1 MKLSKIAL
9 RNINRNKRRSL
20 LSGSAIAVAAA
31 SIIFLFALLDGME
44 TDLAD
49 NIQTFYT
56 GTIRIIHSDFEKNK
70 KINPM
75 HLTVKDP
82 DKIIEI
88 TKRINP
94 DIQVSERISFPARI
108 YIGSRYFNAM
118 GMGVRFPDEIGFQKI
133 EDVMV
138 EGRFPETGRE
148 VLLGARLADKM
159 GVKTGDKITA
169 LSATAGRGSN
179 AMTFTVTGLAVFPL
193 LEFTNSVFMIPLETG
208 QDFLKM
214 KTDVK
219 ELLLK
224 YKASSDQ
231 EAAALIDRLRN
242 ETEKNGIKNIDIS
255 YWKDINDTYSMIAMA
270 EKMYMIMAFFFLLL
284 GCSVI
289 INTTMM
295 VIYERTKEIGMMKAL
310 GMKNSDVVKLF
321 FLESFY
327 IGIAA
332 SAAGVIFGVIIS
344 QILHHTGINFQNM
357 MEDMDFEMSTVL
369 YPVVTLTSV
378 VTIFLYSVIIASIS
392 TFIPTLRAT
401 GINTV
406 DALKHN

>member
-118 GMGVRFPDEIGFQKI
+118 GIGVRFPDEIGFQKI

-148 VLLGARLADKM
+148 VLLGARLAEKM

-231 EAAALIDRLRN
+231 DAAALIDRLRN
-242 ETEKNGIKNIDIS
+242 ETEKNGIKNIDIA

>member
-133 EDVMV
+133 EDVIV

-231 EAAALIDRLRN
+231 DAAALIDRLRN